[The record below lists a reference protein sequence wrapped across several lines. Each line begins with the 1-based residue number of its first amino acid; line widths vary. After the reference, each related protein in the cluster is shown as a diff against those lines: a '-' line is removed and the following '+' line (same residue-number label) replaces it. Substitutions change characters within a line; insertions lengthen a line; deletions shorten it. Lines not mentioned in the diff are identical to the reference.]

1 MLDWNFYFNLVCSL
15 GGMAF
20 FIISLIIIRKIK
32 NLFPGGNITKKWIVI
47 QGLIILF
54 LVGYVLNI
62 VFLALELTAY
72 VQFFTALVYIFGA
85 LFVLIIVHLSF
96 KTYKLIIMES

>member
-1 MLDWNFYFNLVCSL
+1 MLDWNFYFNLVCSI
-15 GGMAF
+15 GGMTF

-32 NLFPGGNITKKWIVI
+32 NLFPGGNITKKWIII
-47 QGLIILF
+47 QALILLF

-62 VFLALELTAY
+62 VFLALEMTGL

-85 LFVLIIVHLSF
+85 LFVLIIVHLSY
-96 KTYKLIIMES
+96 KTYKLILMES